1 MIWMGPASSVFD
13 ITTFLFMY
21 FVICPAAFGG
31 QLYSQL
37 TDPAA
42 QLAYIALFQSGWFIE
57 SMWSQSMVIQMI
69 RTEKIPFIQSRP
81 SLKSG
86 LMCAGGIAAAT
97 IIPFTSF
104 APARLLGSAGLR
116 LIGLGLIIV
125 GYLTLAEQVKKGYAR
140 KYGELL

>member
-1 MIWMGPASSVFD
+1 MFSVLTASIFLPFLPMAALQLLLLNLIYDFACIGIPWDNVDSEVLLKPRCWKSDSLSRFMIWMGPASSVFD

-57 SMWSQSMVIQMI
+57 SMWS
-69 RTEKIPFIQSRP
+69 
-81 SLKSG
+81 
-86 LMCAGGIAAAT
+86 
-97 IIPFTSF
+97 
-104 APARLLGSAGLR
+104 
-116 LIGLGLIIV
+116 
-125 GYLTLAEQVKKGYAR
+125 
-140 KYGELL
+140 